1 MPNVLSCEWVYHS
14 SVYVA
19 LVFHSCQCVVPEN
32 VVLTILATLL
42 LLLLLLFLSL
52 SLTFRSSEKYQA
64 PRSGIT
70 LDTLLY

>member
-42 LLLLLLFLSL
+42 FLLLFLSL